1 MQTDT
6 NTIYGKE
13 WVRILPDY
21 VLNALF
27 VMTGLLLLNQIYAL
41 LPAARRRGTR
51 AVLHGVGG
59 MAALF
64 TANTLG
70 SLAGVGIGLNE
81 FTLPVSA
88 VLGVPGVA
96 LLWGIKYLL

>member
-1 MQTDT
+1 M
-6 NTIYGKE
+6 
-13 WVRILPDY
+13 LPDY

-27 VMTGLLLLNQIYAL
+27 VITGLMLLKQLYAL
-41 LPAARRRGTR
+41 LTVAQRRGTR
-51 AVLHGVGG
+51 AVLHAVGG
-59 MAALF
+59 LAALF

-81 FTLPVSA
+81 LTLPVSA

-96 LLWGIKYLL
+96 LLWGVKYLL